1 MPAGEIILVS
11 YGEENISLSENPQI
25 TFFKIIYR
33 RYTNFSI
40 ETIQSNFIYE
50 TKFGKKYTLE
60 ISKIGDLLNKM
71 WLVIELPEI
80 PTIYDFSN
88 TIDQKIKFKWAKK
101 IAYAL
106 IDYVEIEIGN
116 QIISRQWGEW
126 MNVLDELN
134 WNNFNGSLDEYIGN
148 TPDLYTYQLLDNN
161 FKSKTLYVPL
171 FFWFCN
177 NSGSSL
183 PLLCLEY
190 NNVRFNIQFNSFE
203 SCGIFSPSN
212 YIYVDAYYGE
222 GILGEPIVQYSNQGI
237 AWGEFDSI
245 DVGDFD
251 SVTMNIKN
259 YILYY
264 RKISDNQFI
273 STSNFSSDLSFILS
287 SSDTN
292 SNTLNY
298 IIFGLYS
305 GSIYIPI
312 KSDPSDPQS
321 IYIQKT
327 YVFNPPSNLLFK
339 KTYLLCNY
347 IYLDRD
353 ERKKFFDN
361 KHQYTLEQVYY
372 SNPKYLSN
380 LNNKIYIESINP
392 CKYYVFMGQ
401 VKYFKNNNVCEN
413 FNYNLY
419 FFDTNK
425 IDTNLKSSNQF
436 NFSNDSVV
444 KSAYFSLN
452 SNPAVENYDMKYYST
467 LNPFLFFPMAK
478 NTSNFGI
485 GSFSLYPNTFQPS
498 GTCNLSYFNTF
509 EINSVF
515 NPIDISYNKY
525 YFKLYTVN
533 YNFLVIANGVAATIF
548 NSPL

>member
-1 MPAGEIILVS
+1 MPSGEVILVS

-25 TFFKIIYR
+25 TFFKIVYR

-40 ETIQSNFIYE
+40 ETIQTNFVYNA
-50 TKFGKKYTLE
+50 KFGKKYTVE

-80 PTIYDFSN
+80 PTVYNFDN
-88 TIDQKIKFKWAKK
+88 QVDERIKFKWTKK
-101 IAYAL
+101 LAYAL
-106 IDYVEIEIGN
+106 IEYVEIEIGN

-126 MNVLDELN
+126 MNVLEELN

-148 TPDLYTYQLLDNN
+148 TPELTTYHYLNTN
-161 FKSKTLYVPL
+161 FKSKILYVPL

-190 NNVRFNIQFNSFE
+190 NNVRFNVQFNSFE

-212 YIYVDAYYGE
+212 YIYLSSYNGN
-222 GILGEPIVQYSNQGI
+222 GILGEPLIQFSNQGV

-251 SVTMNIKN
+251 SVTMDIKN

-273 STSNFSSDLSFILS
+273 STSNFVPDIYSII
-287 SSDTN
+287 TN
-292 SNTLNY
+292 SGFLSY
-298 IIFGLYS
+298 VIFGLYS
-305 GSIYIPI
+305 GSIYVPV
-312 KSDPSDPQS
+312 KSNESDPQS

-327 YVFNPPSNLLFK
+327 YIFNIPTNLLFK
-339 KTYLLCNY
+339 NTYLLCNY

-353 ERKKFFDN
+353 ERNKFYQK

-372 SNPKYLSN
+372 SNPKYLTN

-392 CKYYVFMGQ
+392 CKYFVFMGQ
-401 VKYFKNNNVCEN
+401 IKYFKNENVNEN

-419 FFDTNK
+419 FFDTNLINENMQTLSK
-425 IDTNLKSSNQF
+425 IYFDNK
-436 NFSNDSVV
+436 SVV
-444 KSAYFSLN
+444 KSIYFSLN
-452 SNPAVENYDMKYYST
+452 SNAAVENNDMKFYSV

-478 NTSNFGI
+478 NTSSFGI
-485 GSFSLYPNTFQPS
+485 SSFSLYPNTFQPS
-498 GTCNLSYFNTF
+498 GSCNMSYFNSF

-515 NPIDISYNKY
+515 NTVDINYNRY
-525 YFKLYTVN
+525 IFKLYTVN
-533 YNFLVIANGVAATIF
+533 YNFLIIANGVAATMF
-548 NSPL
+548 NTPL

>member
-1 MPAGEIILVS
+1 MPAGEVILVS
-11 YGEENISLSENPQI
+11 YGEENISLSENAQI

-40 ETIQSNFIYE
+40 ETIQTNFTYD
-50 TKFGKKYTLE
+50 TKFGKKYTVE

-80 PTIYDFSN
+80 PTIYDFDN
-88 TIDQKIKFKWAKK
+88 NIDNKIKFKWTKK
-101 IAYAL
+101 LAYAL

-126 MNVLDELN
+126 MNVLEELN

-148 TPDLYTYQLLDNN
+148 TPDLTTYHYLNNN
-161 FKSKTLYVPL
+161 FKSKTLYIPL

-190 NNVRFNIQFNSFE
+190 NNVRFNVQFNNFE
-203 SCGIFSPSN
+203 NCGIFSPSN
-212 YIYVDAYYGE
+212 YIHISSYFGN
-222 GILGEPIVQYSNQGI
+222 GILGEPLVQYSNQGVGW
-237 AWGEFDSI
+237 AEFDSVDVGEFDP
-245 DVGDFD
+245 
-251 SVTMNIKN
+251 VTMNIKN

-273 STSNFSSDLSFILS
+273 TTSNFVTDLMSIMSGGGFY
-287 SSDTN
+287 
-292 SNTLNY
+292 NY

-305 GSIYIPI
+305 GSIYVPI
-312 KSDPSDPQS
+312 KSNPSDPQS
-321 IYIQKT
+321 IYIQKS
-327 YVFNPPSNLLFK
+327 YIFNTPTNLLFK
-339 KTYLLCNY
+339 NTYLLCNF

-353 ERKKFFDN
+353 ERKKFYEK
-361 KHQYTLEQVYY
+361 KHQFTIEQVYY

-392 CKYYVFMGQ
+392 CKYFIFMGQ
-401 VKYFKNNNVCEN
+401 IKYFKNANVCEN

-419 FFDTNK
+419 FFDTLLLNK
-425 IDTNLKSSNQF
+425 NIQVISQF
-436 NFSNDSVV
+436 NIENKPVIKSV
-444 KSAYFSLN
+444 YFSLN
-452 SNPAVENYDMKYYST
+452 SNPAVENYDYEYYST

-478 NTSNFGI
+478 NSSNFGI
-485 GSFSLYPNTFQPS
+485 SSFSLYPNTFQPS
-498 GTCNLSYFNTF
+498 GSCNFSYFNTF

-515 NPIDISYNKY
+515 NSVDINYNKY
-525 YFKLYTVN
+525 LFKVYTVN
-533 YNFLVIANGVAATIF
+533 YNFLIIANGVAATIF

>member
-1 MPAGEIILVS
+1 MPAGEVILVS

-40 ETIQSNFIYE
+40 ETIQTNFVYN
-50 TKFGKKYTLE
+50 TKFGKKYTVE

-71 WLVIELPEI
+71 WLVLELPEI
-80 PTIYDFSN
+80 PTIYNYDN
-88 TIDQKIKFKWAKK
+88 QIDNKIKFKWTKK
-101 IAYAL
+101 LAFAI

-148 TPDLYTYQLLDNN
+148 TPDLTTYQYLNNN
-161 FKSKTLYVPL
+161 FKSKTLYIPL

-190 NNVRFNIQFNSFE
+190 NNVRFNVQLNAFE
-203 SCGIFSPSN
+203 NCGIFSPSN
-212 YIYVDAYYGE
+212 YIYLSSYYGN
-222 GILGEPIVQYSNQGI
+222 GILGEPIVQFSNQGV
-237 AWGEFDSI
+237 AWGEFDSV
-245 DVGDFD
+245 DVGDYD
-251 SVTMNIKN
+251 NVTMDIKT

-273 STSNFSSDLSFILS
+273 STSNFISDLASIFNNNGFYS
-287 SSDTN
+287 
-292 SNTLNY
+292 Y
-298 IIFGLYS
+298 VIFGLYS
-305 GSIYIPI
+305 GSIYIPVR
-312 KSDPSDPQS
+312 SNESDPQS

-327 YVFNPPSNLLFK
+327 YIFNVPSNLLFK
-339 KTYLLCNY
+339 NTYLLCNY

-353 ERKKFFDN
+353 ERKKFYQ
-361 KHQYTLEQVYY
+361 KKLQYTLEQVYF

-380 LNNKIYIESINP
+380 LNNKIYVESINP
-392 CKYYVFMGQ
+392 CKYFVFMGQ
-401 VKYFKNNNVCEN
+401 VKYFKNENVNEN

-419 FFDTNK
+419 FFDTNL
-425 IDTNLKSSNQF
+425 INNNIQLLTQLNLNNKS
-436 NFSNDSVV
+436 VI
-444 KSAYFSLN
+444 KSMYFSLN
-452 SNPAVENYDMKYYST
+452 SNPAIENNDMKYYST

-478 NTSNFGI
+478 NSSNFGI
-485 GSFSLYPNTFQPS
+485 ESFSLYPNTFQPS
-498 GTCNLSYFNTF
+498 GSCNLSYFNSF

-515 NPIDISYNKY
+515 NVIDINYNQY
-525 YFKLYTVN
+525 LFKLYTVN
-533 YNFLVIANGVAATIF
+533 YNFLIIANGVAATMF
-548 NSPL
+548 NTPL

>member
-11 YGEENISLSENPQI
+11 YSEENISLSENPQI

-40 ETIQSNFIYE
+40 ETIQTNFFYE

-80 PTIYDFSN
+80 PTIYDFN
-88 TIDQKIKFKWAKK
+88 NNIDKKLKFKWTKK

-148 TPDLYTYQLLDNN
+148 TPDLTTYHTLDKN
-161 FKSKTLYVPL
+161 FNSKTLYIPL

-190 NNVRFNIQFNSFE
+190 NNVRFNIQFNDFE
-203 SCGIFSPSN
+203 TCGIFSPSN
-212 YIYVDAYYGE
+212 YILVENYYGN
-222 GILGEPIVQYSNQGI
+222 GILGEPLIQYSNQGI
-237 AWGEFDSI
+237 AWAEFDSI
-245 DVGDFD
+245 DIGEYDP
-251 SVTMNIKN
+251 VTMNIKN
-259 YILYY
+259 YLLYY

-273 STSNFSSDLSFILS
+273 TTSNFLSDFLSVTTTFK
-287 SSDTN
+287 
-292 SNTLNY
+292 NTYSY

-305 GSIYIPI
+305 GSIYIPV
-312 KSDPSDPQS
+312 KSNSSDPQS
-321 IYIQKT
+321 IFIQKT
-327 YVFNPPSNLLFK
+327 YIFNIPNNLLFK
-339 KTYLLCNY
+339 NTYLLCNY

-353 ERKKFFDN
+353 ERKKFYNN

-372 SNPKYLSN
+372 TNPKFLSN
-380 LNNKIYIESINP
+380 LNNKIYVESINP
-392 CKYYVFMGQ
+392 CKYFVFMAQ
-401 VKYFKNNNVCEN
+401 VKYFLNNNVNEN
-413 FNYNLY
+413 FNYDIH
-419 FFDTNK
+419 FFDTDLINK
-425 IDTNLKSSNQF
+425 NLLSSEQF
-436 NFSNDSVV
+436 NFKNKSVI
-444 KSAYFSLN
+444 KSIYFSLN
-452 SNPAVENYDMKYYST
+452 SNPANQNYEMPFYSV

-478 NTSNFGI
+478 NKNNFGI
-485 GSFSLYPNTFQPS
+485 SSFSLYPNTFQPS
-498 GTCNLSYFNTF
+498 GSCNLSYFNTF
-509 EINSVF
+509 EINSIF
-515 NPIDISYNKY
+515 NTIDINYNKY

>member
-1 MPAGEIILVS
+1 MPAGEVILVS

-40 ETIQSNFIYE
+40 ETIKTNFIYE

-80 PTIYDFSN
+80 PIIYDLN
-88 TIDQKIKFKWAKK
+88 NNVDERIKFKWTKK
-101 IAYAL
+101 IAFAL

-134 WNNFNGSLDEYIGN
+134 WNNFNGSLNEYIGN
-148 TPDLYTYQLLDNN
+148 TPDITTYQYLNKN
-161 FKSKTLYVPL
+161 FQSKILYIPL

-190 NNVRFNIQFNSFE
+190 NNVRFNIQFNNFE
-203 SCGIFSPSN
+203 NCGIFSPSN
-212 YIYVDAYYGE
+212 YIFLMNYYGN
-222 GILGEPIVQYSNQGI
+222 GILGEPLLQYSNQGL
-237 AWGEFDSI
+237 AWAEFDSI
-245 DVGDFD
+245 DIGDYD
-251 SVTMNIKN
+251 PVTMNIN
-259 YILYY
+259 SYILYY

-273 STSNFSSDLSFILS
+273 STSSFQSNITNIIDGNVLS
-287 SSDTN
+287 
-292 SNTLNY
+292 Y
-298 IIFGLYS
+298 VIFGLYS

-312 KSDPSDPQS
+312 KSNPSDPQS

-327 YVFNPPSNLLFK
+327 YFFNVPTNLLFK
-339 KTYLLCNY
+339 NTYLLCNY

-353 ERKKFFDN
+353 ERKKFYQN
-361 KHQYTLEQVYY
+361 KHQYVIEQVYFT
-372 SNPKYLSN
+372 NPKILTN
-380 LNNKIYIESINP
+380 QNNKIYVESINP
-392 CKYYVFMGQ
+392 CKYFVFMAQ
-401 VKYFKNNNVCEN
+401 VRYFMNNNVNEN

-419 FFDTNK
+419 FFDTNL
-425 IDTNLKSSNQF
+425 INNNIINIEQF
-436 NFSNDSVV
+436 NFKNKSVV
-444 KSAYFSLN
+444 KSVYFSLN
-452 SNPAVENYDMKYYST
+452 SNPAIENNDMNYFSY
-467 LNPFLFFPMAK
+467 LNPFLNFPMAK
-478 NTSNFGI
+478 NESNFGI
-485 GSFSLYPNTFQPS
+485 SSFSLYPNTFQPS
-498 GTCNLSYFNTF
+498 GSCNLSYFNTF

-515 NPIDISYNKY
+515 NTIDINYNKY
-525 YFKLYTVN
+525 LFKLYTVN
-533 YNFLVIANGVAATIF
+533 YNFLIITNGVAATMF
-548 NSPL
+548 NSAM